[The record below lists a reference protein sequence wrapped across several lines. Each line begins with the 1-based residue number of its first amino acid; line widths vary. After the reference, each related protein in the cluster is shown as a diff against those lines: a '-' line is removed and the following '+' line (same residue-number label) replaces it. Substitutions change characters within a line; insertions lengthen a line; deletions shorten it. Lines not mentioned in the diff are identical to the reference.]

1 MKADLLI
8 PNKLSEISLKQ
19 YQKFLKVQEN
29 YDNDYLI
36 QCKMIEIFC
45 NLEPEMVLRL
55 KVGEADKITKIL
67 NSIFKEE
74 TKLIRRFKLDGIE
87 YGLIPDFDDMSL
99 GEYIDLDTHIGNWD
113 NILIA
118 MNVLFRP
125 IDKKIG
131 EKYTIKEYDIT
142 SNEKLNKMP
151 VDIVLGAVFF
161 LYNLGLDLSKTMIIY
176 LEEHQKDS
184 SAHQQIFHE
193 NMDGIRH
200 FSQDLHRG
208 ILDDL
213 KISLN

>member
-142 SNEKLNKMP
+142 SNEKLNEMP

-193 NMDGIRH
+193 NMDGIKL

>member
-113 NILIA
+113 KILIA

-142 SNEKLNKMP
+142 SNEKLNEMP

-193 NMDGIRH
+193 NMDGIKL

>member
-161 LYNLGLDLSKTMIIY
+161 LYNLGMDLSKTMIIY
-176 LEEHQKDS
+176 LEEHQKDT
-184 SAHQQIFHE
+184 SAHRQILQT
-193 NMDGIRH
+193 NMDGIKH
-200 FSQDLHRG
+200 FSQDSLKG

>member
-161 LYNLGLDLSKTMIIY
+161 LYNLGMDLSKTMIIY

>member
-125 IDKKIG
+125 IDKNVG

-142 SNEKLNKMP
+142 SNEKLNEMP

-193 NMDGIRH
+193 NMDGIKL

>member
-8 PNKLSEISLKQ
+8 PNNRNDISLKQ
-19 YQKFLKVQEN
+19 YQEFLKFQEE
-29 YDNDYLI
+29 YTNDYFL

-45 NLEPEMVLRL
+45 NLDAKTVRLL
-55 KVGEADKITKIL
+55 KVADADRIMNIL

-113 NILIA
+113 KILIA

-161 LYNLGLDLSKTMIIY
+161 LYNLGMDLSRTMIIY
-176 LEEHQKDS
+176 LEEHQKDT
-184 SAHQQIFHE
+184 SAHRQILQT
-193 NMDGIRH
+193 NMDGIKH
-200 FSQDLHRG
+200 FSQDSLKG
-208 ILDDL
+208 ILEDL
-213 KISLN
+213 NISLN

>member
-161 LYNLGLDLSKTMIIY
+161 LYNLGMDLSKTMIIY

-193 NMDGIRH
+193 NMDGIKL

>member
-142 SNEKLNKMP
+142 SNEKLNEMP

-193 NMDGIRH
+193 NMDGIKL
-200 FSQDLHRG
+200 FSQDLHKG

>member
-1 MKADLLI
+1 
-8 PNKLSEISLKQ
+8 
-19 YQKFLKVQEN
+19 
-29 YDNDYLI
+29 
-36 QCKMIEIFC
+36 
-45 NLEPEMVLRL
+45 MVLRL

-142 SNEKLNKMP
+142 SNEKLNEMP

-193 NMDGIRH
+193 NMDGIKL

>member
-142 SNEKLNKMP
+142 SNEKLNEMP

>member
-161 LYNLGLDLSKTMIIY
+161 LYNLGMDLSKTMIIY

-193 NMDGIRH
+193 NMDGIKL
-200 FSQDLHRG
+200 FSQDLHKG

>member
-8 PNKLSEISLKQ
+8 PNNRNEISLKQ
-19 YQKFLKVQEN
+19 YQEFLKFQEE
-29 YDNDYLI
+29 YTNDYFL

-45 NLEPEMVLRL
+45 NLDAKTVRLL
-55 KVGEADKITKIL
+55 KVADADRIMNIL
-67 NSIFKEE
+67 NSMFTEE
-74 TKLIRRFKLDGIE
+74 AVLIRRFTLDGIE

-113 NILIA
+113 KILIA

-142 SNEKLNKMP
+142 TKEKLKEMP
-151 VDIVLGAVFF
+151 IDIVLGAVFF
-161 LYNLGLDLSKTMIIY
+161 LYNLGMDLSRTMIIY
-176 LEEHQKDS
+176 LEEHQKDT
-184 SAHQQIFHE
+184 SAHRQILQT
-193 NMDGIRH
+193 NMDGIKH
-200 FSQDLHRG
+200 FSQDSLKG

>member
-142 SNEKLNKMP
+142 SNEKLNEMP

-184 SAHQQIFHE
+184 SAQQQIFNE

>member
-113 NILIA
+113 KILIA

-142 SNEKLNKMP
+142 TKEKLKEMP
-151 VDIVLGAVFF
+151 IDIVLGAVFF
-161 LYNLGLDLSKTMIIY
+161 LYNLGMDLSRTMIIY
-176 LEEHQKDS
+176 LEEHQKDT
-184 SAHQQIFHE
+184 SAHRQILQT
-193 NMDGIRH
+193 NMDGIKH
-200 FSQDLHRG
+200 FSQDSLKV

>member
-193 NMDGIRH
+193 NMDGIKL